1 VYTDAADYDQFW
13 CDRLFDAFDIKRE
26 FEFKE
31 LDILLET
38 LLPVKYLY
46 TFSDKNNQ
54 YMIDTIKD
62 QVRNTCEKNGF
73 KRHRATNDVIY
84 FIELYKKFLTHSPE

>member
-1 VYTDAADYDQFW
+1 
-13 CDRLFDAFDIKRE
+13 
-26 FEFKE
+26 
-31 LDILLET
+31 
-38 LLPVKYLY
+38 
-46 TFSDKNNQ
+46 
-54 YMIDTIKD
+54 MIDTIND